1 VASARLRAGGDERGA
16 VIALDARPRLA
27 PKARLRVDQISG
39 KMLLL
44 YPERGLALNE
54 TGAEILDL
62 CKGELR
68 VSEIIDALAARHGPS
83 AALADE
89 VRDFLQKLA
98 DRNLLRGIE
107 P

>member
-1 VASARLRAGGDERGA
+1 M
-16 VIALDARPRLA
+16 IALDARPRLA
-27 PKARLRVDQISG
+27 PKARLRVDKLSDET
-39 KMLLL
+39 LLL

-54 TGAEILDL
+54 TGAEILGL
-62 CKGELR
+62 CTGELQ
-68 VSEIIDALAARHGPS
+68 VSEIIEALAERHGRHE
-83 AALADE
+83 ALADE

>member
-1 VASARLRAGGDERGA
+1 

-27 PKARLRVDQISG
+27 PKARLRVDRISG
-39 KMLLL
+39 RTMLL

-62 CKGELR
+62 CTGERR
-68 VSEIIDALAARHGPS
+68 VSEIIEALAERHG
-83 AALADE
+83 ANAQLADE
-89 VRDFLQKLA
+89 VREFLQKLA

>member
-1 VASARLRAGGDERGA
+1 M
-16 VIALDARPRLA
+16 IALDARPRLA
-27 PKARLRVDQISG
+27 PKARLRADPISG
-39 KMLLL
+39 KTLLV

-54 TGAEILDL
+54 TGAEILAL
-62 CKGELR
+62 CTGELR
-68 VSEIIDALAARHGPS
+68 VSEIIAALAERHGPN
-83 AALADE
+83 AELAGE